1 MNNKL
6 MIKKTIAQEK
16 NIFIVLFIYAFL
28 LIFFCSKMSPL
39 YPINEWS
46 DINLYF
52 NIGKAITEGRVPY
65 TEAFDHKGPLIFFIY
80 SIGALISDSSFFG
93 MYLIESIGWAIMIFF
108 AYLTARLYVDKIY
121 AFIVALIF
129 PVLMLSHTS
138 EGGSAEEF
146 IAIAQVVSLYFFI
159 RYFKEKSISE
169 HKPSHMLIH
178 GLMSSVAL
186 LIKIN
191 LVLFWF
197 FPLLAIFINLALRKE
212 YKNVVQNIVAYISGI
227 LIITL
232 PICIYLIA
240 NGALTEAWNIYI
252 ILNKNYATLGSLSET
267 IENIAVRF
275 YLWTRLETFE
285 FLIILLGAIYFP
297 IRYIG
302 NKWGR
307 IALILSFFIL
317 FAAIFSSP
325 KYVYYY
331 SIPYYIYA
339 LPGCITLCR
348 FIKIPTTKIAYALLF
363 TLILALGIKQRDF
376 FGMQISEL
384 VRSEKPT
391 GLAFQFGEIVNK
403 EKKPTLL
410 NIGLDEGNAV
420 FTVANVTPTVKYFI
434 SPNLPY
440 NSYPQ
445 MRDEQTKYI
454 ENKEIQFVILAEG
467 AMNFNYF
474 HELPALN
481 ENYTIV
487 DSYPA
492 SDHQIYYLY
501 KRKD

>member
-6 MIKKTIAQEK
+6 MIKKMIAQEK
-16 NIFIVLFIYAFL
+16 NILIMLFIYAFL

-52 NIGKAITEGRVPY
+52 NIGKMINAGKVPY

-80 SIGALISDSSFFG
+80 AIGAFISDSSFFG
-93 MYLIESIGWAIMIFF
+93 MYLIESIGWAIIILFGYF
-108 AYLTARLYVDKIY
+108 TARLFVDKIY

-129 PVLMLSHTS
+129 PVLMLSHAS
-138 EGGSAEEF
+138 QGGSAEEF

-159 RYFKEKSISE
+159 RYFKDDISV
-169 HKPSHMLIH
+169 HKPKYMLIH
-178 GLMSSVAL
+178 GLMSAIAL

-191 LVLFWF
+191 LVIFWF
-197 FPLLAIFINLALRKE
+197 FPLLAVFVNLALKKE
-212 YKNVVQNIVAYISGI
+212 YRNLVQNIIAYIAGI
-227 LIITL
+227 LIITV
-232 PICIYLIA
+232 PICIYFMA
-240 NGALTEAWNIYI
+240 NGALSEAWNIYI
-252 ILNKNYATLGSLSET
+252 VLNKNYAVIGSLGQT
-267 IENIAVRF
+267 IENIVIRF
-275 YLWTRLETFE
+275 YLWIRLETFE
-285 FLIILLGAIYFP
+285 FLIILLGAVYFP
-297 IRYIG
+297 VRHIG

-307 IALILSFFIL
+307 TGLILSFFIL

-331 SIPYYIYA
+331 SIPYYVYA
-339 LPGCITLCR
+339 LPGCIALCR
-348 FIKIPTTKIAYALLF
+348 FIRIPATKTACAILF
-363 TLILALGIKQRDF
+363 ILILAWGVKQRDF
-376 FGMQISEL
+376 FGIQISEM

-391 GLAFQFGEIVNK
+391 GIVFQFGEIVKK
-403 EKKPTLL
+403 EQAPTLL
-410 NIGLDEGNAV
+410 NLGLDEGNAV
-420 FTVANVTPTVKYFI
+420 FTVANLMPTVKYFI

-454 ENKEIQFVILAEG
+454 ENREVQFVILAEG
-467 AMNFNYF
+467 AMNYSYF
-474 HELPALN
+474 HKLPALN
-481 ENYTIV
+481 ENYAIV

-492 SDHQIYYLY
+492 NDHQVYYLY

>member
-1 MNNKL
+1 MNNTL
-6 MIKKTIAQEK
+6 MVKKTIAQEK

-52 NIGKAITEGRVPY
+52 NIGKAIIDGKVPY

-80 SIGALISDSSFFG
+80 GIGALISDSSFFG
-93 MYLIESIGWAIMIFF
+93 MYLIESVGWAIMIFF

-138 EGGSAEEF
+138 QGGSAEEF

-159 RYFKEKSISE
+159 RYFKDDIPI
-169 HKPSHMLIH
+169 HKPKYMLIH
-178 GLMSSVAL
+178 GLMSSIAL

-191 LVLFWF
+191 LVIFWF
-197 FPLLAIFINLALRKE
+197 FPLLAVFVDLALKKE
-212 YKNVVQNIVAYISGI
+212 YKYLVQNMAAYILGV
-227 LIITL
+227 LAVTL
-232 PICIYLIA
+232 PVCIYFIA

-252 ILNKNYATLGSLSET
+252 ILNKNYAVIGSLGET

-275 YLWTRLETFE
+275 YIWIRFETFE
-285 FLIILLGAIYFP
+285 FLIILVGAIYFP
-297 IRYIG
+297 VRYIG

-307 IALILSFFIL
+307 IGLILSFIVL

-325 KYVYYY
+325 KYVFYY

-339 LPGCITLCR
+339 LPGCIVLCR
-348 FIKIPTTKIAYALLF
+348 FISISATKTAYVLSF
-363 TLILALGIKQRDF
+363 VLILALGIKQRDF

-384 VRSEKPT
+384 IRSEKPV
-391 GLAFQFGEIVNK
+391 GVAFQFGEIIKK
-403 EKKPTLL
+403 EKEPTLL
-410 NIGLDEGNAV
+410 NLGLDEGNAV
-420 FTVANVTPTVKYFI
+420 FTVANLMPTVKYFI
-434 SPNLPY
+434 SPNLLY
-440 NSYPQ
+440 DSYPT
-445 MRDEQTKYI
+445 MRDEQTRYI
-454 ENKEIQFVILAEG
+454 ENREIQFIILAQK
-467 AMNFNYF
+467 AMNYDYF
-474 HELPALN
+474 YELPALN

-492 SDHQIYYLY
+492 SDHQLYYLY

>member
-1 MNNKL
+1 

-16 NIFIVLFIYAFL
+16 NILIVLFIYAFL

-52 NIGKAITEGRVPY
+52 NIGKMINAGKVPY

-80 SIGALISDSSFFG
+80 AVGAFISDSSFFG
-93 MYLIESIGWAIMIFF
+93 MYLIESVSWTIMILFGYF
-108 AYLTARLYVDKIY
+108 TARLYIDKIY

-138 EGGSAEEF
+138 QGGSAEEF

-159 RYFKEKSISE
+159 RYFKDDTSV
-169 HKPSHMLIH
+169 HKPKHMLIH
-178 GLMSSVAL
+178 GLMSAIAL

-191 LVLFWF
+191 LVIFWF
-197 FPLLAIFINLALRKE
+197 FPLLAVFVSLALKKE
-212 YKNVVQNIVAYISGI
+212 YRNLVQNVIAYIAGV

-232 PICIYLIA
+232 PICIYFMA
-240 NGALTEAWNIYI
+240 NGALSEAWNIYI
-252 ILNKNYATLGSLSET
+252 VLNKNYAVIGSLGQT
-267 IENIAVRF
+267 MENIAVRF
-275 YLWTRLETFE
+275 YMWIRFETFE
-285 FLIILLGAIYFP
+285 FLIILVGAIYFP

-307 IALILSFFIL
+307 TGLILSFFIL

-331 SIPYYIYA
+331 SIPYYVYA
-339 LPGCITLCR
+339 LPGCIALCR
-348 FIKIPTTKIAYALLF
+348 FIRIPATKTAYAILF
-363 TLILALGIKQRDF
+363 ILILALGVKQRDF

-384 VRSEKPT
+384 IRSEKPT
-391 GLAFQFGEIVNK
+391 GVAFQFGEIVKK
-403 EKKPTLL
+403 EQAPTLL
-410 NIGLDEGNAV
+410 NLGLDEGNAV
-420 FTVANVTPTVKYFI
+420 FTVANITPAVRYFV

-440 NSYPQ
+440 DSYRQ

-454 ENKEIQFVILAEG
+454 ENREVQFVILAEG
-467 AMNFNYF
+467 AMNYSYF
-474 HELPALN
+474 HKLPALN
-481 ENYTIV
+481 ENYAIV

-492 SDHQIYYLY
+492 NDHQVYYLY